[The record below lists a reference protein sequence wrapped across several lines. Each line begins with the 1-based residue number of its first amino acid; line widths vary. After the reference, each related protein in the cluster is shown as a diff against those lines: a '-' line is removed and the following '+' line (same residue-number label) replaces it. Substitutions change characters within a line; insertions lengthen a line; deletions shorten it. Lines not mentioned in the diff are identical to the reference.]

1 VTLKDAKKAKL
12 IKARERADGWL
23 LKLPYR
29 PREQSW
35 GILGR
40 YGKGKAKI
48 EELDGPAAIRAAGQI
63 LPKVNSFGGSNAQ
76 VREAVRLIEDA
87 RGPERAFAELA
98 ARPGDQ
104 SAGFFFPVDA
114 TRIVKFDATVRLALE
129 MAAHEETERRAFE
142 GELYLLEEAWREAE
156 EVAAIADGL
165 LIPESVEN
173 WIRRQKERLSGVSG
187 S

>member
-1 VTLKDAKKAKL
+1 MNDAKKAKL
-12 IKARERADGWL
+12 IKTPERADGWL

-29 PREQSW
+29 LREQSW
-35 GILGR
+35 GLLGR

-48 EELDGPAAIRAAGQI
+48 AELDGQTAIRAAGQI
-63 LPKVNSFGGSNAQ
+63 LPKVNSFGGSNSQ

-98 ARPGDQ
+98 AEPGDQ
-104 SAGFFFPVDA
+104 SPGFFFPVDA
-114 TRIVKFDATVRLALE
+114 TRLVKFDATVRLALE
-129 MAAHEETERRAFE
+129 MAAHEETERRAFA

-156 EVAAIADGL
+156 EIAAIADRL

-173 WIRRQKERLSGVSG
+173 WIRRQKEKLSAAGG
-187 S
+187 